1 MSGRPQLFRGEL
13 LALPDHIDAAM
24 QHIGCVLQQFPLP
37 LPTDQPALASAKIFL
52 RKSDQRS
59 DQFWDAVAPA
69 RRDFEIGAIGPVAQD
84 GARAIA
90 LDLLTHRPLPR
101 NPLLQNFLVL

>member
-52 RKSDQRS
+52 RKNDQRS

-69 RRDFEIGAIGPVAQD
+69 RHAFETAPFGPSAQA
-84 GARAIA
+84 GARAVDIH
-90 LDLLTHRPLPR
+90 LVTPRPLR
-101 NPLLQNFLVL
+101 S